1 MASEV
6 HSSSE
11 NPDAEEPSSSLDR
24 ELLQELR
31 KAETGGGP
39 LMDNTLLAG
48 GDALY
53 DQTALA
59 PLLGELGLDRETGSA
74 MPPPD
79 LLMADPSLNR
89 ETEEELQG
97 LSLMEEAMEK
107 IAGIEAMLGSAQ
119 SPEMRTAE
127 GAADQAATPPA
138 ELEELSPS
146 EYALPEEV
154 ELPQS
159 DSPLL
164 QADLDDLQTQTA
176 PANDTVLAESP
187 EPLEEPDSVGE
198 GALSQAQLDKL
209 LAQGVE
215 ASEEPAAPVSLQTED
230 EGALSQAQLDM
241 LLAQEA
247 EPSEEP
253 AAIVSLE
260 KRDEEALS
268 RAELDKLSAQ
278 GVEESEEPPTPAPEG
293 AAALTSGESAL
304 SQRELDALIAREFS
318 GGGDASSSA
327 RSGDVPMSQ
336 AELDRLLAGGLGE
349 SDEVPL
355 VSMDDASAGDAAEMG
370 EISQSDIDALI
381 MAAGRDLPLDKRG
394 QDDVLAGHD
403 ADTAVGG
410 PMDQAS
416 IDALL
421 SGGLDNEE
429 LAPAPAARAE
439 DTELDQAVAA
449 AIAKGPIKS
458 SVGAENIAAGAPPKR
473 VDLLRQEDLDVV
485 LKAAVEE
492 DRQRRKAKQLALEE
506 ALAGR
511 AQVPSLD
518 APSIVSSQRTARM
531 PTGFE
536 QYLVKNFPKVA
547 CSLFSGL
554 LAAMFTFSAL
564 YVNQERLVTEDMLAA
579 HVNELE
585 SALGQAREMMA
596 REEFGGAARVLK
608 TAIDESKPSPLRDDV
623 RYLRLEAMYR
633 SLDPAPKAPGHEK
646 FQAEVDELISQ
657 TKGHPRAPEALYW
670 KAKVYE
676 RDDWPHAAWDTYK
689 EARAAYPNAACLD
702 SILMDAAKLALE
714 LRDYSG
720 AAEYAQTLVTQCPKS
735 PLVTG
740 ARLLLGDAYRL
751 AGRESDARGIY
762 GQMVQEQPGTGDGAE
777 AFLRLAR
784 IAFDKGDYAG
794 ALRELES
801 RRKAGTTAEGNDK
814 VFLLLAQSYRRLGR
828 LKEAEET
835 LNNLL
840 NFMPAS
846 EVTPEAMVELSGVY
860 QDRGE
865 TPAAIEVA
873 NRAVDR
879 YPGNPQALRNQGEL
893 LGLTGN
899 PFAAATALEA
909 AEKAGLFD
917 PEVLLRAAQYYRIA
931 QVPDEAAKIYA
942 RIRQDYGAS
951 DQALTAGISDA
962 ELLYESGRLQAALDA
977 LDILVP
983 ATGGKP
989 QQFEALRVLSAI
1001 YRDLGLKDNLAD
1013 TAQQMAAL
1021 SSDPEVAADAAIALL
1036 DAGRLEES
1044 RKLMASF
1051 DIGKATDATAHRLLS
1066 GMGARLAQANP
1077 REGLDMMEQ
1086 AYFSYP
1092 RARTAQSELD
1102 LLHAYLAADRGADA
1116 RRLVIELD
1124 AASNTEPA
1132 RSKETLAGASA
1143 WGDYLYGKGDYR
1155 TAADAY
1161 EMALAAGERVADA
1174 DDEIN
1179 SKAGWAKF
1187 QRANALMQLSDY
1199 ASAKTLFDE
1208 IAQSD
1213 SPWATEAGLL
1223 SQSAEIQQRVRGV
1236 RPALASRQR

>member
-1 MASEV
+1 MASEEQ
-6 HSSSE
+6 SNSG
-11 NPDAEEPSSSLDR
+11 NPDPEEPSSSLDR
-24 ELLQELR
+24 ELLQALR
-31 KAETGGGP
+31 KAETGGGL

-59 PLLGELGLDRETGSA
+59 PLLGELGLGREEETGT
-74 MPPPD
+74 PPPGRPA
-79 LLMADPSLNR
+79 ADPYPDLES
-89 ETEEELQG
+89 EKELPG

-107 IAGIEAMLGSAQ
+107 IADIEAMLGSAQ
-119 SPEMRTAE
+119 SPETRTAE
-127 GAADQAATPPA
+127 VAADRAATPPA
-138 ELEELSPS
+138 EPEELSLPDLP
-146 EYALPEEV
+146 LPEEV
-154 ELPQS
+154 APSPS

-164 QADLDDLQTQTA
+164 QADLDDLQAQAA
-176 PANDTVLAESP
+176 PANDTILAES
-187 EPLEEPDSVGE
+187 LELAEESDSVGKGAFSQAELDKLSTPEVEVSEEPAVPVSLQTEDE
-198 GALSQAQLDKL
+198 GALSQARLDRLLARQAEPSEEPAVALSLEKEDEEALSQAELDKL

-215 ASEEPAAPVSLQTED
+215 ASEEP
-230 EGALSQAQLDM
+230 
-241 LLAQEA
+241 
-247 EPSEEP
+247 
-253 AAIVSLE
+253 
-260 KRDEEALS
+260 
-268 RAELDKLSAQ
+268 
-278 GVEESEEPPTPAPEG
+278 PTPAPKE
-293 AAALTSGESAL
+293 AAASTSGESAL

-327 RSGDVPMSQ
+327 PSEDAPMSQ
-336 AELDRLLAGGLGE
+336 AELDRLLAGELGE

-355 VSMDDASAGDAAEMG
+355 GSMQDASARESAEMG

-421 SGGLDNEE
+421 SGGLDNDE
-429 LAPAPAARAE
+429 LAPAPVARAE
-439 DTELDQAVAA
+439 DSELDQAVAA

-511 AQVPSLD
+511 AQAPSLE
-518 APSIVSSQRTARM
+518 APGIVSSQKSARM

-536 QYLVKNFPKVA
+536 QYLVRNFPKVA

-554 LAAMFTFSAL
+554 LAAMFVFSAL

-579 HVNELE
+579 HANALE
-585 SALGQAREMMA
+585 TALGQAREMMA
-596 REEFGGAARVLK
+596 REEFGGAARVLR
-608 TAIDESKPSPLRDDV
+608 TVIDESKPSPLRDDV

-633 SLDPAPKAPGHEK
+633 NLDPAPKAPGHES
-646 FQAEVDELISQ
+646 FQAEVDELTSQ

-714 LRDYSG
+714 LRDYAG
-720 AAEYAQTLVTQCPKS
+720 AAESAQTLVTQCPKS
-735 PLVTG
+735 PLVPA

-784 IAFDKGDYAG
+784 MAFDKGDYAG

-801 RRKAGTTAEGNDK
+801 RRKAGTAAAGNDK

-846 EVTPEAMVELSGVY
+846 DVTPEAMVELSGVY

-865 TPAAIEVA
+865 TPAALEVA

-899 PFAAATALEA
+899 PFAAGAALEA

-917 PEVLLRAAQYYRIA
+917 PGVLLRAAQYYRIA
-931 QVPDEAAKIYA
+931 QVPDEAAKLYA
-942 RIRQDYGAS
+942 RIRQDYGTS
-951 DQALTAGISDA
+951 DQALTAGISNA
-962 ELLYESGRLQAALDA
+962 ELLYESGRLQAALDD

-983 ATGGKP
+983 ATGGKT
-989 QQFEALRVLSAI
+989 QHFDALRVLSAI

-1013 TAQQMAAL
+1013 TTQQMAAL
-1021 SSDPEVAADAAIALL
+1021 SSDPEVSADAAIALL

-1092 RARTAQSELD
+1092 RARTPQSELD
-1102 LLHAYLAADRGADA
+1102 LLQAYLAADRAADA

-1124 AASNTEPA
+1124 AASNTEPG

-1161 EMALAAGERVADA
+1161 EMALAAKERIADA
-1174 DDEIN
+1174 DNEVN

-1213 SPWATEAGLL
+1213 SPWAAEAGLL

-1236 RPALASRQR
+1236 RPALASRQG